1 MQGFKNGD
9 AAHQW
14 WPPRPHVI
22 ALSCSDCPAEAEQ
35 VLHAKHLRVHIV
47 RWAGVEQC
55 WLHPATSSLA
65 WFRHPPH
72 RQYPALAALCGL
84 APACRLKASSPP
96 DNLCFGLCSCRAPTG
111 GFAPNVA
118 AEVAKLVVQHAAA
131 LVLVLCHAEC
141 AAVRNGLHKWM
152 ADMAK
157 GPQPVFGH
165 PGDPQPADLLAASK
179 ARTSQVQ
186 LALLPGSLCVL
197 QRMHG
202 CLQGISRS
210 PSWAVLYMRSQL
222 VACTQAW
229 FVGTAPQAPD
239 RDVDNS
245 FHSISNNSKGG
256 SKASVA
262 GGLKRLLSC
271 TFGETSMEADE
282 SHHAQV
288 RYLEHL
294 AAQNAAQ
301 QEALEYRTASPEVL
315 MHKGLCTAI
324 EYVADLKLAQSKPPE
339 QHSKV
344 MEAATS
350 SVPIEKPLAPK
361 RSTRED
367 CTLPHQRRGIMTDQA
382 EDLTQVIY
390 GHARI
395 SGQSLLKAL
404 VKSPAIGKSYASQ
417 LLVVSAIYHPASN
430 VLDVFHKAFWHSCC
444 YFFESA

>member
-1 MQGFKNGD
+1 MLRRLAAVEDTAHDAATVVIKPCLKHSQSAGVLDFCRPSKPSLAGRTREAEEVLQVLKGDGPPNGFKNGD

-47 RWAGVEQC
+47 
-55 WLHPATSSLA
+55 
-65 WFRHPPH
+65 
-72 RQYPALAALCGL
+72 
-84 APACRLKASSPP
+84 
-96 DNLCFGLCSCRAPTG
+96 RAPTG

-179 ARTSQVQ
+179 ARTS
-186 LALLPGSLCVL
+186 
-197 QRMHG
+197 
-202 CLQGISRS
+202 
-210 PSWAVLYMRSQL
+210 
-222 VACTQAW
+222 
-229 FVGTAPQAPD
+229 QAPD